1 MTFRG
6 DYKAFLRCSLAAV
19 AALALLAA
27 SGCSS
32 STKSGGADAQG
43 ADSAGGGHINVMCL
57 GDRINSPTE
66 SFHYSYKYTDASG
79 SADKEA
85 DITPQAMDITITD
98 GSGTRHFHGVRAD
111 EGSWSGA
118 VLDLSGLNITAMT
131 ARLDSLNG
139 TSSISSQGAQ
149 AMNGYPA
156 TKYSIDTTSA
166 NSSDRKTFETL
177 FGAGSYE
184 KGTVW
189 MGQDGCA
196 VKLVLDEAIA
206 QPNGGGVDKRH
217 YEMARIK
224 K

>member
-1 MTFRG
+1 MKLRV
-6 DYKAFLRCSLAAV
+6 DNRAFLRCSLAAV

-32 STKSGGADAQG
+32 SAKSGGADARG

-57 GDRINSPTE
+57 GDRINNPTE
-66 SFHYSYKYTDASG
+66 SFHYSYKYTDVSG
-79 SADKEA
+79 SVDKEA
-85 DITPQAMDITITD
+85 DITPQAMDITVTD
-98 GSGTRHFHGVRAD
+98 GSGSRTFHGLRSNEA
-111 EGSWSGA
+111 SWDGA

-131 ARLDSLNG
+131 AKLDSLNG
-139 TSSISSQGAQ
+139 TSSIVSQGAQ
-149 AMNGYPA
+149 AMNGYST

-166 NSSDRKTFETL
+166 NSSDRKAFVTL
-177 FGAGSYE
+177 FGPGSYE

-196 VKLVLDEAIA
+196 VKLVLDEGIA
-206 QPNGGGVDKRH
+206 QMNGGGVEKRH
-217 YEMARIK
+217 YEMARLK

>member
-1 MTFRG
+1 MRFGT
-6 DYKAFLRCSLAAV
+6 DNTVFLGRALAAV

-27 SGCSS
+27 SGCASS
-32 STKSGGADAQG
+32 PKSAGAEGQG
-43 ADSAGGGHINVMCL
+43 ADTAGGSIHVMCV
-57 GDRINSPTE
+57 GDRINQPTE
-66 SFHYSYKYTDASG
+66 SFHYSYKYADASG
-79 SADKEA
+79 SVDKEA
-85 DITPQAMDITITD
+85 EITLQAMDITITD
-98 GSGTRHFHGVRAD
+98 GSGSHSYHGTRSD
-111 EGSWSGA
+111 ETSWNGA
-118 VLDLSGLNITAMT
+118 VLDLSSLNITAMT

-139 TSSISSQGAQ
+139 TSSIVSQGAQ

-166 NSSDRKTFETL
+166 SASDRKAFETL
-177 FGAGSYE
+177 FGAGSFE

-196 VKLVLDEAIA
+196 VKLVLDEAFS
-206 QPNGGGVDKRH
+206 QTNGSVEKRH